1 MHKIAIQNMR
11 RPVHI
16 QNHGAI
22 LHPKLVFS
30 LQSRQS
36 RSNPSQF
43 ADTAESNVLNYNTE
57 YYKQLLEC
65 YALISI
71 LLFF

>member
-1 MHKIAIQNMR
+1 ML

-22 LHPKLVFS
+22 LHPKLVLR
-30 LQSRQS
+30 LQGRQS

-43 ADTAESNVLNYNTE
+43 AETTESNVLNHNTE

-71 LLFF
+71 